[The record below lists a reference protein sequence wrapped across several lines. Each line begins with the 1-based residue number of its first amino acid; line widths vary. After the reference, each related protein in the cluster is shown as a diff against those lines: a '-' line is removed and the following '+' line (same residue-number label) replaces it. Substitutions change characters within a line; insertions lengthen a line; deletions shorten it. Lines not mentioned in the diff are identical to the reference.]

1 MVTRAD
7 RSPAGDDAIAQ
18 AFRAGDERSLREIYD
33 RHGPLAYRIAV
44 NCLPTESDAQDAV
57 QATFVAAW
65 QARATYDPGRGSLR
79 VWLIGILRR
88 RCIDRLRMLQRDQR
102 TLRAVAAAEA
112 VRPATA
118 GDVDGMIERLSV
130 LDRLGGLP
138 HAQRRVL
145 ELAFYADL
153 THAQIAEETGLPL
166 GTVKSHVRR
175 GLAALRDRWEVDR
188 EPTG

>member
-1 MVTRAD
+1 MTSVAPRSAD
-7 RSPAGDDAIAQ
+7 EEALVR
-18 AFRAGDERSLREIYD
+18 AFRAGDEGSLRQIYD
-33 RHGPLAYRIAV
+33 QHGPLAYRIAL

-65 QARATYDPGRGSLR
+65 QARTTFDPGRGSLR

-88 RCIDRLRMLQRDQR
+88 RCIDRLRALHREQR
-102 TLRAVAAAEA
+102 TVEAVAAVQAT
-112 VRPATA
+112 RPATVS
-118 GDVDGMIERLSV
+118 DIDGMIERLSL
-130 LDRLGGLP
+130 LDRLAGLP
-138 HAQRRVL
+138 NSQRNVL
-145 ELAFYADL
+145 ELAFYGDL
-153 THAQIAEETGLPL
+153 THAQIAQQTGLPL